1 MTEAVTEVA
10 EAASSARYAVEA
22 SGAGA
27 RPDVVGDAVHV
38 QLTNIIA
45 VGWDDAPRSVH
56 TSHTYIILYTFS
68 SPSILSV
75 CHTGGSAKSGAS

>member
-1 MTEAVTEVA
+1 MFACARAQCWHAGVLVRMTEAVTEVA

-45 VGWDDAPRSVH
+45 VG
-56 TSHTYIILYTFS
+56 
-68 SPSILSV
+68 
-75 CHTGGSAKSGAS
+75 